1 MKREIRL
8 TISELSYVTGYH
20 RQTIA
25 RRLAGMEPLAGS
37 SRKRRIYDLRLALKQ
52 IYRG

>member
-1 MKREIRL
+1 M
-8 TISELSYVTGYH
+8 SSVGDLSYVTGYH

-25 RRLAGMEPLAGS
+25 KRLAGMEPLAGS